1 MMLLQRPT
9 LNLCYEFSCLLNLGS
24 ISRRVSK
31 RGILVAAEWLFKSSN
46 VPIGTINAVLDLSED
61 ENILQIVMISGMG
74 LISYDD

>member
-1 MMLLQRPT
+1 
-9 LNLCYEFSCLLNLGS
+9 
-24 ISRRVSK
+24 
-31 RGILVAAEWLFKSSN
+31 VAAEWLFKSSN